1 MNRTVNQHKNS
12 LAETHKRV
20 LLERLLQGNYPPHL
34 LIAFAFHKIIGW
46 PAERMVAEFYQK
58 PLSVVE
64 GELEKQLIK
73 EGFEDG
79 YVRNLFQPLRLG
91 LEKPLKLI
99 PSKQFKNEYKPLLTE
114 IAGTTKLSDYFRK
127 EPETAI
133 SEYWD
138 SDTDLLLL
146 AEAIQNKPGAF
157 SRLYRTVE
165 EQARGFI
172 RFKMGND
179 KKVKD
184 LARETQREILEK
196 LSAYNPAFRPFIAF
210 VKNRALFLIK
220 RGWNNTPKSRE
231 VSLDELKFEFP
242 DLDDEE
248 TPTKISSRTAANA
261 SESQPLSDEELN
273 EKLRLYGILWK
284 VTFRCP
290 VLPHLLIT
298 FGFNKLLGE
307 KPASIVAGKSKRLLQ
322 KLGELLEEELLLKS
336 QLPEDFIRAR
346 IARLYQNLEKT
357 FEDFQLDPRAV
368 ETLPPLRG
376 RKIGQTVLKEY
387 YRIAPP
393 ERNIPMWS
401 QLAQRKVQQCLVQ
414 YLRATKIKEIKDNLL

>member
-91 LEKPLKLI
+91 LEKPLNLI
-99 PSKQFKNEYKPLLTE
+99 RSKQFKNEYKPLLTE

-138 SDTDLLLL
+138 SDTDLLLI
-146 AEAIQNKPGAF
+146 ADAIQNKPGAF
-157 SRLYRTVE
+157 ERLYRTVE

-172 RFKMGND
+172 CFKMGND

-196 LSAYNPAFRPFIAF
+196 LSVYNPAFRPFIAF
-210 VKNRALFLIK
+210 VKNRAWFLINRYWK
-220 RGWNNTPKSRE
+220 NIRNPRE

-242 DLDDEE
+242 GLDDEE
-248 TPTKISSRTAANA
+248 TPAKISSRTAANA
-261 SESQPLSDEELN
+261 SESQPLSDKELN

-298 FGFNKLLGE
+298 FSFNKLLGE
-307 KPASIVAGKSKRLLQ
+307 KPASIVAGKSKKFLQ
-322 KLGELLEEELLLKS
+322 KLGELLEEELILKS

-387 YRIAPP
+387 YRIDPL
-393 ERNIPMWS
+393 ESNIPMWS

-414 YLRATKIKEIKDNLL
+414 YLRATQIKEIKNNLL